1 MLHESRGRNGIVYG
15 GARGAASAGAALTC
29 DEQERLLDRVSRT
42 FALTI
47 PKLPPPLRLTVG
59 NAYLLCRIIDTI
71 EDEPT
76 LTPEHKRRL
85 SERFVAVV
93 AGQADAVDFAER
105 LGGCLSDRTSHWER
119 VLVEATPR
127 VIALTR
133 GFAPVPRA
141 AIERC
146 VRIMAPGMSAFQER
160 RPTRGLAD
168 LAEMERYCYV
178 VAGVVGEMLTDLFCD
193 HCPEI
198 APRAPELR
206 LLAVRF
212 GQGLQMTN
220 ILKDIWDDAAR
231 SVCWLPRCVFDRH
244 GVDLATLSA
253 EGGRP
258 EMAGGVEE
266 LVAIAHAQLAAALDF
281 VLMIPPRE
289 RGIRIFC
296 LWAIGM
302 ALLTLRRIRARPD
315 FRDAREVKI
324 SRHSVRATAL
334 ACRVAA
340 GNDGLLRL
348 LFQAAGPAGGR
359 TATVR

>member
-1 MLHESRGRNGIVYG
+1 MFHESRGQKVVVFE
-15 GARGAASAGAALTC
+15 GAREAAPAGAAVTC
-29 DEQERLLDRVSRT
+29 EEQERLLDRVSRT

-47 PKLPPPLRLTVG
+47 PELPPPLRLTVG

-93 AGQADAVDFAER
+93 AGRADPVDFAER
-105 LGGCLSDRTSHWER
+105 LGGSLSDRTSPWER

-127 VIALTR
+127 VVALTR
-133 GFAPVPRA
+133 SFAPVPRA

-146 VRIMAPGMSAFQER
+146 VRIMAPGMSEFQER

-198 APRAPELR
+198 VPRAPELR
-206 LLAVRF
+206 RLAVRF

-220 ILKDIWDDAAR
+220 ILKDIWDDSAR

-244 GVDLATLSA
+244 GVDLGTLSG
-253 EGGRP
+253 EGARP
-258 EMAGGVEE
+258 EMGGGVQE
-266 LVAIAHAQLAAALDF
+266 LVAIAHLQLADALEF
-281 VLMIPPRE
+281 VLLIPPRE

-302 ALLTLRRIRARPD
+302 ALLTLRRIRSRPE
-315 FRDAREVKI
+315 FRNAREVKI

-334 ACRVAA
+334 ACRLAA
-340 GNDGLLRL
+340 GSDGLLRL

-359 TATVR
+359 AAVP

>member
-1 MLHESRGRNGIVYG
+1 MAICH
-15 GARGAASAGAALTC
+15 
-29 DEQERLLDRVSRT
+29 EQERLLDRVSRT

-47 PKLPPPLRLTVG
+47 PELPQSLRLTVG
-59 NAYLLCRIIDTI
+59 NAYLLCRIVDTI

-76 LTPEHKRRL
+76 LPPERKRAL
-85 SERFVAVV
+85 SERFTAVV
-93 AGQADAVDFAER
+93 AGDDDPAAFAEQ
-105 LGGCLSDRTSHWER
+105 LGACLSDRTPRAER
-119 VLVEATPR
+119 ALVEATPQ
-127 VIALTR
+127 VVALTR
-133 GFAPVPRA
+133 GFGSVQRA

-146 VRIMAPGMSAFQER
+146 VRIMAGGMSEFQER
-160 RPTRGLAD
+160 RPTQGLAD

-198 APRAPELR
+198 APRAPQMR

-220 ILKDIWDDAAR
+220 ILKDIWDDSSR
-231 SVCWLPRCVFDRH
+231 SVCWLPRSVFARH
-244 GVDLATLSA
+244 GVDLATLSS
-253 EGGRP
+253 GVDRP
-258 EMAGGVEE
+258 RLAAGVEE
-266 LVAIAHAQLAAALDF
+266 LVALAHAQLAAALEF

-302 ALLTLRRIRARPD
+302 ALLTLRRIRAQPG
-315 FRDAREVKI
+315 FRSGREVKI

-334 ACRVAA
+334 ACRLAA
-340 GNDGLLRL
+340 GSDRLLRL
-348 LFQAAGPAGGR
+348 LFLAAGQAGRAAPGR
-359 TATVR
+359 AAGNGRLSER

>member
-1 MLHESRGRNGIVYG
+1 LSSKGAHE
-15 GARGAASAGAALTC
+15 AAPAGAAVTC
-29 DEQERLLDRVSRT
+29 EEQERLLDRVSRT

-47 PKLPPPLRLTVG
+47 PELPPPLRLTVG

-93 AGQADAVDFAER
+93 AGRADPAGFAER

-127 VIALTR
+127 VVALTR
-133 GFAPVPRA
+133 SFAPVPRA

-146 VRIMAPGMSAFQER
+146 VRIMASGMSEFQER

-206 LLAVRF
+206 RARGALRTGAADDQHPQGHLGRFSPERLLAAPLRLRPARGRPRHPF
-212 GQGLQMTN
+212 GRRRPAG
-220 ILKDIWDDAAR
+220 DGRRRAGARRHSPFAA
-231 SVCWLPRCVFDRH
+231 
-244 GVDLATLSA
+244 
-253 EGGRP
+253 GGR
-258 EMAGGVEE
+258 AGFRP
-266 LVAIAHAQLAAALDF
+266 AD
-281 VLMIPPRE
+281 PPRE

-302 ALLTLRRIRARPD
+302 ALLTLRRIRSRPE
-315 FRDAREVKI
+315 FRNAREVKI

-334 ACRVAA
+334 ACRLAA
-340 GNDGLLRL
+340 GSDGLLRL

-359 TATVR
+359 AAVP

>member
-1 MLHESRGRNGIVYG
+1 MAT
-15 GARGAASAGAALTC
+15 GAVAVC
-29 DEQERLLDRVSRT
+29 HEQERLLDRVSRT

-47 PKLPPPLRLTVG
+47 PQLPPPLRVTVG

-76 LTPEHKRRL
+76 LRPEHKRQL
-85 SERFVAVV
+85 SERFTAVV
-93 AGQADAVDFAER
+93 AGDADPVAFAAR
-105 LGGCLSDRTSHWER
+105 LGSCLSDRTPHGER
-119 VLVEATPR
+119 VLVEATPQ
-127 VIALTR
+127 VVALMH
-133 GFAPVPRA
+133 GFGAVQRA

-146 VRIMAPGMSAFQER
+146 VRIMANGMSEFQER
-160 RPTRGLAD
+160 RPTQGLAD

-198 APRAPELR
+198 APRAPQLR

-220 ILKDIWDDAAR
+220 ILKDIWDDCSR
-231 SVCWLPRCVFDRH
+231 SVCWLPRTVFARH
-244 GVDLATLSA
+244 GVDLAMLSPNVH
-253 EGGRP
+253 RL
-258 EMAGGVEE
+258 EMAAGVEE
-266 LVAIAHAQLAAALDF
+266 LVAVAHAQLAAALEF

-302 ALLTLRRIRARPD
+302 ALLTLRRIRAHPG
-315 FRDAREVKI
+315 FRDGREVKI

-334 ACRVAA
+334 ACRLAA
-340 GNDGLLRL
+340 GSDRLLRL
-348 LFQAAGPAGGR
+348 LFLAAGQAGRAAPGR
-359 TATVR
+359 AARQGRLSRR